1 MFYITSCG
9 NKVVTE
15 SAFVTFC
22 DGKGIINMRCG
33 RAQRIRW
40 VGGFGVGMPHWGYA
54 VSAETAQKFGGR
66 HAPFARGRDGEDGE
80 AGGGGVDEEPVSM
93 DVGGAGLTDRRVC
106 RHLGAENLI
115 GFRVFSVK

>member
-1 MFYITSCG
+1 
-9 NKVVTE
+9 
-15 SAFVTFC
+15 
-22 DGKGIINMRCG
+22 MRCG

-66 HAPFARGRDGEDGE
+66 HAPFARGLDGEDGE
-80 AGGGGVDEEPVSM
+80 ACGGGVDEEPVSM